1 MLVICFCNSWSF
13 PSRISSVNMAKS
25 GGNCGSGQIY
35 WRNPQRKIH
44 CLCRKVLIF
53 WHFWDTK
60 LNLQVEVKRLL
71 IKYDRVLYTFTSYVT
86 YTKTQIPILVISNR
100 KSLLRLKLKNSKV
113 CAEEKIF
120 FFFKL
125 EKVDSDTFF
134 RLKYC
139 ASLIRA
145 FSFFQNFNSSF
156 AILDNIIKL
165 QKRSPGRFL

>member
-13 PSRISSVNMAKS
+13 PSRISSINMAKS

-60 LNLQVEVKRLL
+60 LNLQVDVKRLL

-86 YTKTQIPILVISNR
+86 YTKTEIPILVISNR
-100 KSLLRLKLKNSKV
+100 KSLLRLKPKNSKV

-120 FFFKL
+120 FFKL
-125 EKVDSDTFF
+125 EQVDSDTFF

-165 QKRSPGRFL
+165 QKRSPGRVL

>member
-165 QKRSPGRFL
+165 QKRSPGRVL

>member
-1 MLVICFCNSWSF
+1 M
-13 PSRISSVNMAKS
+13 
-25 GGNCGSGQIY
+25 
-35 WRNPQRKIH
+35 
-44 CLCRKVLIF
+44 
-53 WHFWDTK
+53 
-60 LNLQVEVKRLL
+60 KRLL

-100 KSLLRLKLKNSKV
+100 KSLLRLKPKNSKV
-113 CAEEKIF
+113 CAEEKI

-165 QKRSPGRFL
+165 QKRSPGRVL

>member
-1 MLVICFCNSWSF
+1 MQLRYQSKSSLSSRHPIIKIFLINFMLVICFCNSWSF
-13 PSRISSVNMAKS
+13 PSRISSVNMAQS

-60 LNLQVEVKRLL
+60 LNLQVDVKRLL

-100 KSLLRLKLKNSKV
+100 KSLLRLKPKNSKV

-120 FFFKL
+120 FFQIG
-125 EKVDSDTFF
+125 EGWF
-134 RLKYC
+134 RHL
-139 ASLIRA
+139 
-145 FSFFQNFNSSF
+145 FQIK
-156 AILDNIIKL
+156 ILRITY
-165 QKRSPGRFL
+165 